1 MTQDTIDYILRNYAD
16 CTTPSC
22 RERGCRLQLDGIR
35 GRPRVIVHGTKFQK
49 REKFRGK
56 LCDRIVFLGGKNLT
70 VAAVELKGG
79 GNVDMSEAVE
89 QIQNGLSVAGD
100 ILRGRPVTRWFPV
113 LLYSGRIVPADI
125 KLLQNK
131 RITFRGDS
139 QQVIKHDC
147 DSRLSDVLAV

>member
-22 RERGCRLQLDGIR
+22 GEKGCRLQLDGIR
-35 GRPRVIVHGTKFQK
+35 GRPRAIVHGTKFQK
-49 REKFRGK
+49 SKKFRGK

-70 VAAVELKGG
+70 VAAVELKGS

-89 QIQNGLSVAGD
+89 QIQNGLSVADD

-113 LLYSGRIVPADI
+113 LLYSGRMVSADT
-125 KLLQNK
+125 KLLLNK
-131 RITFRGDS
+131 GVTFRGDS
-139 QQVIKHDC
+139 QQVVKRDC
-147 DSRLSDVLAV
+147 GTRLSAVL